1 MEFNGVGQQPGIQRV
16 QVPSSHRAGAAPVPV
31 PVPARVSKRQS
42 DSFLPSG
49 NSQPRWLGV
58 GTLGSAVSTDKPGAL
73 NNLVVAAAK
82 RSHSSS
88 FNTPA

>member
-16 QVPSSHRAGAAPVPV
+16 QVPSSHRAGTAPV
-31 PVPARVSKRQS
+31 PVPARFSERQQG
-42 DSFLPSG
+42 DSFLRSG